1 MIATNAVVIPASALQ
16 NSQSGNYVYVLTDA
30 QTVEMRPVT
39 VGTRLERE
47 IAIDKGLQGGER
59 VVVEGQLRL
68 SPGMKV
74 KAAS

>member
-1 MIATNAVVIPASALQ
+1 
-16 NSQSGNYVYVLTDA
+16 
-30 QTVEMRPVT
+30 MRPVT

-47 IAIDKGLQGGER
+47 LAIDKGLQGGER